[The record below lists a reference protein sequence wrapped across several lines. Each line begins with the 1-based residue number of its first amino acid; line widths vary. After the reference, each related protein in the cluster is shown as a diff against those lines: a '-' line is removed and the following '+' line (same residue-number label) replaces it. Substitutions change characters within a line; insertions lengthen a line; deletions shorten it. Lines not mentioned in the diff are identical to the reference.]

1 MGVVTKHDARKTI
14 WFCNHSVAAVGETG
28 GKVVLGF
35 TQHLHQVY
43 STHIAL
49 LDATHRPRGAGTRY
63 KPVRRGWYSVGDVV
77 DERPAKT
84 RQTRPSQRHLSKYKG
99 FIMETVF
106 AFIGSH
112 SDTCLNTNEL

>member
-1 MGVVTKHDARKTI
+1 MVTKHDVRKTI
-14 WFCNHSVAAVGETG
+14 WFCNHSVGETG
-28 GKVVLGF
+28 GKVVLVF

-49 LDATHRPRGAGTRY
+49 LNATHRPRGAGTRY

-84 RQTRPSQRHLSKYKG
+84 RQTRP
-99 FIMETVF
+99 
-106 AFIGSH
+106 H
-112 SDTCLNTNEL
+112 SDFCRNTKEL